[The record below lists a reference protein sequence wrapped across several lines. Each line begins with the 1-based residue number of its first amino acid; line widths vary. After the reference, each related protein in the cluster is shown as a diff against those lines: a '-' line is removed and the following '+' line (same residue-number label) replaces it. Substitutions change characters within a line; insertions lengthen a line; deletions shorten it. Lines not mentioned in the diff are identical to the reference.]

1 VSLRFKLV
9 WGAIVV
15 TIAILLGAM
24 SLFGPDE
31 SSGAASPGSTPGATA
46 SH

>member
-9 WGAIVV
+9 WGAIVA

-24 SLFGPDE
+24 SLLGPDG
-31 SSGAASPGSTPGATA
+31 SSGAASPGTA
-46 SH
+46 PSSAAAE